1 MEMKPQSFVLTH
13 IANYL
18 LTHLTG
24 TREWSGLQLV
34 HFLLNPSSASLDPEL
49 GGCVL
54 FFEEEPGFCRTCTS
68 LRSETV

>member
-13 IANYL
+13 IVNYL

-24 TREWSGLQLV
+24 TREWPGLQLA
-34 HFLLNPSSASLDPEL
+34 HFLLNPSSASLTPEL
-49 GGCVL
+49 GGSVK
-54 FFEEEPGFCRTCTS
+54 FSEEEPGFCRTCTS